1 MIRYLTFICFL
12 FTSNFI
18 IGQSLHCDGTRY
30 LEQVF
35 DEVTETLN
43 IKFGE
48 NTTVS
53 GVTKE
58 LMVDVFEP
66 TADGLTERPFLLLLH
81 GGAYVG
87 GEKESLHDICRNY
100 AKRGYVAA
108 TMSYRLFDGPLI
120 PLPDSTDLI
129 EVVIQSVED
138 TYAGLRFFINDAEI
152 DNTFGIDT
160 DMIFVGGVS
169 AGGITAIHTAYM
181 DENDEVPAFMEEF
194 IDPVFG
200 LGGNSNDLTDIDPVV
215 KGVLNFSGAIYNTS
229 WMDADD
235 EPIFSAHDDGDNVVP
250 YGIGFATPF
259 FGIPLVSLQGSEAIE
274 ARATELEVPNVLVT
288 FENSLGHVSYFNN
301 LTSDKAIE
309 VFTSSS
315 VFLEGIVCEGFSS
328 TDSALELETFRA
340 FPNPGVDQIQI
351 QFDTTIGLELI
362 EVYNQFGQLVSQL
375 YPNEGTSIISK
386 SDIGSGLF
394 IVRGKNEASME
405 IISPIKIIM
414 H

>member
-1 MIRYLTFICFL
+1 MSNFLIGQIQHCDGIRYL
-12 FTSNFI
+12 
-18 IGQSLHCDGTRY
+18 D
-30 LEQVF
+30 QVF

-58 LMVDVFEP
+58 LQVDVFEP
-66 TADGLTERPFLLLLH
+66 TADELTERPFLLLLH

-87 GEKESLHDICRNY
+87 GEKESLHDVCRNY

-108 TMSYRLFDGPLI
+108 TMSYRLFDGFLI

-138 TYAGLRFFINDAEI
+138 AYAGLRFFINDAQI
-152 DNTFGIDT
+152 DNTFGVDT
-160 DMIFVGGVS
+160 DMFFIGGVS

-181 DENDEVPAFMEEF
+181 DENDDVPAFMTEF

-200 LGGNSNDLTDIDPVV
+200 LGGNSNDLTDIDPVI

-235 EPIFSAHDDGDNVVP
+235 EPIFSSHDDGDNVVP

-259 FGIPLVSLQGSEAIE
+259 FGIPLVSLQGSQAIE
-274 ARATELEVPNVLVT
+274 AQATALEIPNVLVT

-301 LTSDKAIE
+301 LSSNNATE

-315 VFLEGIVCEGFSS
+315 VFLEGIVCEGLSS
-328 TDSALELETFRA
+328 AESTLELETFKA
-340 FPNPGVDQIQI
+340 FPNPGVDQIKI
-351 QFDTTIGLELI
+351 QFDDAIGLELI
-362 EVYNQFGQLVSQL
+362 EVYNQFGQLVNQI
-375 YPNEGTSIISK
+375 YPSEGSSIISK

-394 IVRGKNEASME
+394 IVRGKNEASLE